1 MLGWINV
8 KDHQIGTVVGNA
20 STDEYSFILKSLKAK
35 VGDIVA
41 TPTDMPGHEGN
52 AAAVVWGRIVG
63 IDRVNPFFPA
73 EAAQELADQDIGILD
88 TVLSTTRDYLQ
99 AEVLI
104 IGSTPTAGSA
114 DLTLSPVTYPVRP
127 AAGVFSPPADVV
139 RKLLTGGDE
148 SSVKLH
154 LGNLIGRSDVD
165 VSLVANKIVSRHL
178 AILAMTGGGKTV
190 AARRVLR
197 ELTKIRYPTVIFDP
211 HGDYLSFFEKRK
223 ELGGV
228 DVKLFYPSIRVHDD
242 DAGIITDLISKMGLK
257 LSEAQRDFFQSV
269 IASTTP
275 EVGEAAVAYITRLKE
290 ACEDRA
296 RNRDHQDNGTKL
308 NLATVNAV
316 KRSLDF
322 VYRALA
328 AMDKHNKGLQ
338 KRLTSYVFE
347 ELPDPRY
354 HPFGIVRAG
363 QISILY
369 LAGYDHL
376 TQSAIVSLVLES
388 LFAHRATLAD
398 KIPPFVTVIEEAHNF
413 IPSRQEGSDETPSL
427 PTVRKVITE
436 GRKFGTGLIIISQ
449 RPARLDET
457 ILSQCNSFLV
467 LRLVNPKDKNFVR
480 SVMENLSES
489 DAKILQTFGP
499 GQGIISGQA
508 VRFPLLV
515 QIDHDKD
522 LESTAIGDEDFI
534 KAVHDFKPS
543 GDAEKAERNKGLVDD
558 LLRKGGKPSSD
569 PSQPSEGG
577 QQSPSSAGGR
587 RKLADIEFNPGD
599 RSRKK

>member
-1 MLGWINV
+1 MLKWIDV
-8 KDHQIGTVVGNA
+8 KEHQIGTVVGSA

-41 TPTDMPGHEGN
+41 TPTDLPGHEGR

-73 EAAQELADQDIGILD
+73 EAAQELADQDISILD

-104 IGSTPTAGSA
+104 IGSTPTLGSA
-114 DLTLSPVTYPVRP
+114 DLKLSPVTYPVRP
-127 AAGVFSPPADVV
+127 AAGVFNPPAEVV
-139 RKLLTGGDE
+139 QKLLTGGDQE
-148 SSVKLH
+148 SVKLH
-154 LGNLIGRSDVD
+154 LGSLIGRSDVD
-165 VSLVANKIVSRHL
+165 VSLGANKIVSRHL

-197 ELTKIRYPTVIFDP
+197 ELAKIDYPTLIFDP
-211 HGDYLSFFEKRK
+211 HGDYLSFFEKK
-223 ELGGV
+223 AELGGV
-228 DVKLFYPSIRVHDD
+228 DVKLFYPSIRVHND
-242 DAGIITDLISKMGLK
+242 DAGIVQDLIAKMELK
-257 LSEAQRDFFQSV
+257 LSEAQRDFFQS
-269 IASTTP
+269 ILSATTP
-275 EVGEAAVAYITRLKE
+275 EMGEAALCYINKLME

-296 RNRDHQDNGTKL
+296 RNRDHQDGGSKL
-308 NLATVNAV
+308 NLMTVNAV

-322 VYRALA
+322 VRRALHS
-328 AMDKHNKGLQ
+328 MDKQNKGLQ
-338 KRLTSYVFE
+338 ARLPKFTFE
-347 ELPDPRY
+347 EMPDPRY
-354 HPFGIVRAG
+354 HPFEIIRRG

-376 TQSAIVSLVLES
+376 TQSAIVSLMLES
-388 LFAHRATLAD
+388 LFAHRATLAE

-427 PTVRKVITE
+427 ATVRKVITE

-499 GQGIISGQA
+499 GQGIVSGQA

-522 LESTAIGDEDFI
+522 LESSAIGDEDFI
-534 KAVHDFKPS
+534 KAVRDFRPS
-543 GDAEKAERNKGLVDD
+543 ETAEKAKSNKGLVER
-558 LLRKGGKPSSD
+558 LRSKQGTEGATAAGKTPS
-569 PSQPSEGG
+569 PPAR
-577 QQSPSSAGGR
+577 P
-587 RKLADIEFNPGD
+587 RKLGNVGFNPGGG
-599 RSRKK
+599 RKK